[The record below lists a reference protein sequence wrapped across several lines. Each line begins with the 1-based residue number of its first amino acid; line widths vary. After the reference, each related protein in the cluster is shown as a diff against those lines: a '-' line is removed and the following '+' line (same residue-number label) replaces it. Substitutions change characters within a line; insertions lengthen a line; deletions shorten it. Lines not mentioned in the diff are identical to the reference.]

1 MQGHPNRFIVAPLAL
16 ALACALGGCTSGTQ
30 PASAKEWLD
39 LGMQVAKQA
48 GGSQE
53 AQAGLGLREALGI
66 GAERA
71 ATALARP
78 GGYLKNPLVRI
89 GLPEPLQP
97 AAKTL
102 RSVGLGKYVD
112 ELENDMNVSAEIA
125 AANAA
130 PIFRQA
136 VANMTVQDA
145 LVIVQG
151 DDTAATRYFR
161 QQTEGKLLTAFK
173 PAIQE
178 GMRKTGYYDSYR
190 ALLDKYNAL
199 PLAKKPGLDLEQH
212 VLDGA
217 MNGLFTRLGEEEKAI
232 RTDPA
237 KRTTELLRKVF
248 GKPAG

>member
-1 MQGHPNRFIVAPLAL
+1 MAGKPLLILMVPLAL
-16 ALACALGGCTSGTQ
+16 ALGGCAGSDAGTQ
-30 PASAKEWLD
+30 QWID

-48 GGSQE
+48 GGNQE
-53 AQAGLGLREALGI
+53 SQAGAGLREALGI

-71 ATALARP
+71 TTTLAKP
-78 GGYLKNPLVRI
+78 GGYLKNPLVHI
-89 GLPEPLQP
+89 ALPEPLQP
-97 AAKTL
+97 VAKTL
-102 RSVGLGKYVD
+102 RGVGLGRYVD
-112 ELENDMNVSAEIA
+112 ELESDMNVSAEIA

-136 VANMTVQDA
+136 VAKMTVQDA
-145 LVIVQG
+145 LVIVRG
-151 DDTAATRYFR
+151 DDTAGTRYFR
-161 QQTEGKLLTAFK
+161 QQTEGQLLAAFR

-199 PLAKKPGLDLEQH
+199 PLAQKPNLDLEQY

-217 MNGLFTRLGEEEKAI
+217 MNGLFLKLGDEEKAI